1 MELFMPFLNILC
13 LANWYLPVIGFG
25 TFVLS
30 AALLIRG
37 HYRGST
43 KLDRML
49 RPSTKRYPR
58 QDLIPVFPN
67 GWIPVLE
74 SSELG
79 KEDVKRIELL
89 GLELVAFRT
98 RDGVACVADAY
109 CPHLGAHLGAVG
121 RVVGDCIECPFHGWR
136 FSGTTGACT
145 HAPFAPKVPEFVK
158 LKKFEVHEVLGF
170 VFVWHHAE
178 GEEPSWRIEDIPQ
191 ITNGDWKPFCRFD
204 DRVSCHIRDI
214 VENACDMAHVK
225 HLHKPNSFLSP
236 DTFLRSGGESLW
248 ARFTMNHWTF
258 KTRMEAHMC
267 VNEFDAQMSI
277 LGKRWPVFRTTA
289 KTQNIGPALMLE
301 HAPSKFGT
309 AWVVM
314 AILPEEPLQMRVI
327 QRLHFEPDASW
338 FFRYFLSKVQHSQF
352 RRDMLIMNTKTLIER
367 PPLQPIDM
375 KILEF
380 RKWFSQFLSEN
391 SPTWQTVRERTLQ
404 W

>member
-1 MELFMPFLNILC
+1 MVPGVRLR
-13 LANWYLPVIGFG
+13 
-25 TFVLS
+25 
-30 AALLIRG
+30 LLG
-37 HYRGST
+37 
-43 KLDRML
+43 L
-49 RPSTKRYPR
+49 STKRYPR

-79 KEDVKRIELL
+79 KEDVKRIDLL

-121 RVVGDCIECPFHGWR
+121 RVVGDCIECPYHGWR

-145 HAPFAPKVPEFVK
+145 HAPFAPKVPEYVT
-158 LKKFEVHEVLGF
+158 LKKWEVHEVLGF

-191 ITNGDWKPFCRFD
+191 ITKGDWKLFFRYE
-204 DRVSCHIRDI
+204 DRVSCHIHDLI
-214 VENACDMAHVK
+214 ENAFDTAHVK
-225 HLHKPNSFLSP
+225 HLHKPNSLLSP
-236 DTFLRSGGESLW
+236 NAFIQSGGDTLW
-248 ARFTMNHWTF
+248 ARFTMNHWTV
-258 KTRMEAHMC
+258 KNRIEAHRC
-267 VNEFDAQMSI
+267 INEFDAQVSI
-277 LGKRWPVFRTTA
+277 LGKRWPVLRTIA
-289 KTQNIGPALMLE
+289 ETQNIGPALIVE
-301 HAPSKFGT
+301 HARSKFGT
-309 AWVVM
+309 ARAVI

-327 QRLHFEPDASW
+327 QRMHFEPDAWW
-338 FFRYFLSKVQHSQF
+338 FFRYFLSKAHISQF
-352 RRDMLIMNTKTLIER
+352 RRDISIMNTKTLIEH
-367 PPLQPIDM
+367 PPLQPMDM